1 MESTINIEVNVVT
14 NMFRVVDSTDYAA
27 QGVSLAALAAKGLGT
42 VRFNGDIVYQKL
54 LVGDPLVNLAAGAT
68 TSAWV
73 ACPLDSNG
81 NAAYGTYTCDYSVR
95 TMLDDVTC
103 DSVVA
108 GSGGA
113 GAFVLD
119 GLDLTNVLAA
129 GDSITISNSLS
140 ANNGV
145 RTITSV
151 TLASGNSSLF
161 VSQTVNTE
169 TPVAS
174 SKVSFD
180 ITKVTGDASAVYVGC
195 EQITLSVS
203 FNADCERGLN
213 GSIVVLDTTSYGD
226 QEVTSKQLTLMYPSW
241 TDTANVT
248 STDGAITLSAIA
260 TGTYTITSESTITL
274 TSGDLIITYVASLS
288 DEYRVSCSGSL
299 CGLLPCI
306 QNLLQA
312 HAAAVKNGF
321 SPYQYF
327 VDSILL
333 NYVQALE
340 YKKCGEFDK
349 YQERVDAIESL
360 LDASGCECSCCDN
373 DALYWVINIDPEENN
388 ILIELQEEVAAIFV
402 MLDDLENLITGT
414 GGVNDQIAE
423 LAADIVSNT
432 NQIGLILNFISDLN
446 TYVNTQ
452 FGIINTS
459 ITEINTDITDIN
471 TDITEINADIAENTT
486 DIATNTADIAT
497 NTSLIAGLSSQF
509 DTYFPVIQADITD
522 LQDAIFGTGG
532 INDQIAALNLS
543 VASLLSTRPLAYLAT
558 ISQVGTSAPVLTAGV
573 NQTGSSFTAARTS
586 AGNYTLT
593 SVVPFNMSE
602 TVVAQIATTN
612 ILKRVIAYIESST
625 VIRIQTFDNATLVL
639 EDNILLDSKIHIQIY
654 P

>member
-1 MESTINIEVNVVT
+1 M
-14 NMFRVVDSTDYAA
+14 
-27 QGVSLAALAAKGLGT
+27 
-42 VRFNGDIVYQKL
+42 
-54 LVGDPLVNLAAGAT
+54 
-68 TSAWV
+68 
-73 ACPLDSNG
+73 
-81 NAAYGTYTCDYSVR
+81 
-95 TMLDDVTC
+95 
-103 DSVVA
+103 
-108 GSGGA
+108 
-113 GAFVLD
+113 
-119 GLDLTNVLAA
+119 
-129 GDSITISNSLS
+129 
-140 ANNGV
+140 
-145 RTITSV
+145 
-151 TLASGNSSLF
+151 
-161 VSQTVNTE
+161 
-169 TPVAS
+169 
-174 SKVSFD
+174 
-180 ITKVTGDASAVYVGC
+180 
-195 EQITLSVS
+195 
-203 FNADCERGLN
+203 
-213 GSIVVLDTTSYGD
+213 
-226 QEVTSKQLTLMYPSW
+226 
-241 TDTANVT
+241 
-248 STDGAITLSAIA
+248 
-260 TGTYTITSESTITL
+260 
-274 TSGDLIITYVASLS
+274 
-288 DEYRVSCSGSL
+288 
-299 CGLLPCI
+299 
-306 QNLLQA
+306 
-312 HAAAVKNGF
+312 KNGF

>member
-306 QNLLQA
+306 QNLLQT

-459 ITEINTDITDIN
+459 ITEINA
-471 TDITEINADIAENTT
+471 DITEINADIAENTT

-625 VIRIQTFDNATLVL
+625 VIRIQTFDSATYVL